1 MSWQT
6 SFRLWNKRIRSK
18 EESSRVIMDDMGNK

>member
-6 SFRLWNKRIRSK
+6 RFRPWKKRMRSK